1 MGQTATILWE
11 LVLDYFW
18 NLRAW
23 SWFVAIIMR
32 IIESFM
38 RLSTSSLQAL
48 QQKKARG
55 SEDV

>member
-1 MGQTATILWE
+1 MT
-11 LVLDYFW
+11 DYFW

-32 IIESFM
+32 IMLSFM
-38 RLSTSSLQAL
+38 RLSTSNLQAL

-55 SEDV
+55 SEDD